1 MRDTKFTLI
10 PTPRTEQVLRKQF
23 PWVGQR
29 PLMIPSGWIG
39 LVHNTCQEIEAVLCP
54 NNAAEVV
61 EYFFASVRES
71 RLRIF
76 LQLNADFDSEARSTA
91 IKTLLNEVQINCNQ
105 VCYICG
111 KEVVDLGQ
119 FGNRRSNLQKCDD
132 HEDTD
137 ADDDSNVESD
147 SDQSTANVSEVNK
160 VDQTL
165 IDKETNNTDTKI
177 AQKTEI
183 YPRVDDLN
191 QVSIPEDLIL
201 ELQPIKIQLYD
212 ITALR
217 KLSSELNTRYKDRDD
232 ISKIKTIISKLIKA
246 GGERILKPMPDK
258 GTLFLNQLQADFPNF
273 IQVIDM
279 LRGFNALSDKDE
291 VLRIPVMLMLGP
303 PGVGKT
309 MFAEAL
315 ARGMDVP
322 FRVIRMEN
330 QQAGAGLVGSADFW
344 SNSKPGIVFDVLT
357 SGECGNP
364 VIVVDEIDKAGSDN
378 RYNPLNGLYSLLE
391 SGSAASFH
399 DESLP
404 DICLNA
410 SKITWILTANY
421 EQSIPQ
427 PILSRAKVFEI
438 PQPNINQSLQVA
450 NRIYQLLLNDSASI
464 KARFTNELS
473 HDVTCLLASLT
484 PRKMRLALEIAL
496 GRAAL
501 AGRDKL
507 LKQDIDVIKKV
518 EERKIGFI

>member
-10 PTPRTEQVLRKQF
+10 PTPRTEQVLRKEF

-39 LVHNTCQEIEAVLCP
+39 LVHNTCQEIEAVLSP
-54 NNAAEVV
+54 DKAAEVV
-61 EYFFASVRES
+61 EYFFATVRES

-119 FGNRRSNLQKCDD
+119 FGNRRSNLQKCDE
-132 HEDTD
+132 HEDT
-137 ADDDSNVESD
+137 DDDSNVKSD
-147 SDQSTANVSEVNK
+147 SDQSTASGVEVNK
-160 VDQTL
+160 VNQTI
-165 IDKETNNTDTKI
+165 IDKGTDNTDTKI
-177 AQKTEI
+177 AQNNEI
-183 YPRVDDLN
+183 NPSV
-191 QVSIPEDLIL
+191 EDLDHITIL
-201 ELQPIKIQLYD
+201 EDMILEEQLVKIQLYD

-232 ISKIKTIISKLIKA
+232 ISKIKTIISKLVKA

-258 GTLFLNQLQADFPNF
+258 GTAFLNQLQADFPNF

-291 VLRIPVMLMLGP
+291 VLRIPVMLLLGP

-309 MFAEAL
+309 LFAESL
-315 ARGMDVP
+315 ARGMNVP

-357 SGECGNP
+357 NGECGNP
-364 VIVVDEIDKAGSDN
+364 VVVVDEIDKAGSDN

-391 SGSAASFH
+391 PRSASSFH

-410 SKITWILTANY
+410 SKITWVLTANY

-438 PQPNINQSLQVA
+438 PQPDIGQSLQVA

-464 KARFTNELS
+464 KAKFTSELS
-473 HDVTCLLASLT
+473 HDVTYLIASLS

-507 LKQDIDVIKKV
+507 LKQDIDVVKKV
-518 EERKIGFI
+518 EESKIGFI